1 MKTYFDTHIYDDWF
15 QIVLQIQD
23 PKVSHFLQTLLNIL
37 KRRKN
42 MMVVDWSTS
51 LLVNIVEHFK
61 EEEEDGGW
69 PTSQ

>member
-42 MMVVDWSTS
+42 IMVVGWSTS
-51 LLVNIVEHFK
+51 LLVNIVDNYT
-61 EEEEDGGW
+61 EEEDGGW

>member
-42 MMVVDWSTS
+42 MMVVGWSTS

-61 EEEEDGGW
+61 EEEEDGGS
-69 PTSQ
+69 TSQ

>member
-42 MMVVDWSTS
+42 MMVVGWSTS
-51 LLVNIVEHFK
+51 LLVNIVDIYT
-61 EEEEDGGW
+61 EEEYGGW
-69 PTSQ
+69 STSQ